1 MCGKYTGFI
10 KFLMELLTIG
20 VSVIVFT
27 AILALAMAFVSIV

>member
-1 MCGKYTGFI
+1 MFGKYTGFI

-27 AILALAMAFVSIV
+27 AILALAMAFASII

>member
-1 MCGKYTGFI
+1 MFGKYTGFI

-27 AILALAMAFVSIV
+27 SILALAMAFASII

>member
-1 MCGKYTGFI
+1 MFGKYTGFI

-20 VSVIVFT
+20 VSVVVFT

>member
-1 MCGKYTGFI
+1 MFGKYTGFI

-27 AILALAMAFVSIV
+27 AILALAMAFTSII

>member
-1 MCGKYTGFI
+1 MFGKYTGFI

-27 AILALAMAFVSIV
+27 AILALAMAFTSIL

>member
-1 MCGKYTGFI
+1 MFGKYTGFV

-27 AILALAMAFVSIV
+27 AILALAMAFTSII

>member
-1 MCGKYTGFI
+1 MFGKYRGFI

-27 AILALAMAFVSIV
+27 AILALAMAFISII

>member
-1 MCGKYTGFI
+1 MFGKYTGFI